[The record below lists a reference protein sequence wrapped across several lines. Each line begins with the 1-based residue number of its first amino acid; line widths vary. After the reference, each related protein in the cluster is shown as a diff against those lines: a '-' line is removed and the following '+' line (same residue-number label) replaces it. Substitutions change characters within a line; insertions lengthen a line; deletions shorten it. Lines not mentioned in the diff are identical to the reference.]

1 MSLNKKLNAFA
12 ELGSFLTQ
20 FGSNHKIEWVMGKGQ
35 GAMDKGQA
43 AMERER
49 ERERVKL
56 THLNQ
61 KFYNDFEILMN
72 NQKPFNGWF
81 TPENV
86 ALAVNGV
93 AKLLT
98 KKNLEQWLSRYEL
111 KKNLTPKRVGVIM
124 AGNIPLVCFH
134 DFLSVLITGN
144 ILVAKASK
152 EDNLLIKK
160 IAEIL
165 IEIEPLF
172 KNYIE
177 FTERLTPK
185 SLGVDAI
192 IATGSNNTARY
203 FEFYF
208 GKYPNIIRKNRNS
221 VAVLIGNETKADFI
235 NLGKDIFQYFGL
247 GCRNVSKL
255 YVPKGYSFN
264 LFFESILGDYQD
276 VVNNNKYANNYDY
289 NKAVYL
295 LGNNQLLDNNFVMLK
310 EDKSLS
316 SPVAVIHYEYYHSLN
331 EVIELLEQKKDEIQC
346 VVSQADIP
354 NAFKLEQVQ
363 QPALWDYA
371 DGVDTIQF
379 LLGLK

>member
-1 MSLNKKLNAFA
+1 MSLDKKINAFV

-20 FGSNHKIEWVMGKGQ
+20 YVLHHKNE
-35 GAMDKGQA
+35 
-43 AMERER
+43 
-49 ERERVKL
+49 KL
-56 THLNQ
+56 TYLNR
-61 KFYNDFEILMN
+61 KFYNDFEVLMN

-86 ALAVNGV
+86 VLAVDAV
-93 AKLLT
+93 AKVLTTDNLGKWLNNYDIKQPLL
-98 KKNLEQWLSRYEL
+98 
-111 KKNLTPKRVGVIM
+111 PKRVGVVM
-124 AGNIPLVCFH
+124 AGNIPLVGFH

-144 ILVAKASK
+144 VLVAKTSK

-165 IEIEPLF
+165 IEIEPSF

-177 FTERLTPK
+177 FTDRLENF
-185 SLGVDAI
+185 DAV

-221 VAVLIGNETKADFI
+221 LAVLTGNETTADFV

-264 LFFESILGDYQD
+264 LFFESILYDYQH

-316 SPVAVIHYEYYHSLN
+316 SPVAVIHYEYYNSLD
-331 EVIELLEQKKDEIQC
+331 EVVEWLEEQKGEIQC
-346 VVSQADIP
+346 VVSEADIP
-354 NAFKLEQVQ
+354 NAFKLGQAQ
-363 QPALWDYA
+363 QPELWDYA
-371 DGVDTIQF
+371 DGVDTVQF
-379 LLGLK
+379 LLELKC

>member
-1 MSLNKKLNAFA
+1 MSLDKKINAFV

-20 FGSNHKIEWVMGKGQ
+20 YGSNHKNE
-35 GAMDKGQA
+35 
-43 AMERER
+43 
-49 ERERVKL
+49 KL

-61 KFYNDFEILMN
+61 KVYNDFEILMN

-86 ALAVNGV
+86 ALAVDAV
-93 AKLLT
+93 AKTLN
-98 KKNLEQWLSRYEL
+98 KEELEKWLSKYDVTHQ
-111 KKNLTPKRVGVIM
+111 NPKRVGVVM
-124 AGNIPLVCFH
+124 AGNIPLVGFH

-144 ILVAKASK
+144 ILVAKTSK

-160 IAEIL
+160 LAEIL
-165 IEIEPLF
+165 IEIEPSF
-172 KNYIE
+172 KDNII
-177 FTERLTPK
+177 FTDRLAPK
-185 SLGVDAI
+185 AFGVDAL

-221 VAVLIGNETKADFI
+221 VAVLTGNETATDFV

-255 YVPKGYSFN
+255 YVPKNYSFN
-264 LFFESILGDYQD
+264 LFFESILNDYQD

-310 EDKSLS
+310 KNKSLS
-316 SPVAVIHYEYYHSLN
+316 SPVAVIHYEYYNS
-331 EVIELLEQKKDEIQC
+331 IDELKITLEELKENIQC
-346 VVSQADIP
+346 VVS
-354 NAFKLEQVQ
+354 NAETLNTFKLGQAQ

-371 DGVDTIQF
+371 DGVDTIKF
-379 LLGLK
+379 LLGL

>member
-1 MSLNKKLNAFA
+1 MSLDKKINAFV

-20 FGSNHKIEWVMGKGQ
+20 YGSNHKNE
-35 GAMDKGQA
+35 
-43 AMERER
+43 
-49 ERERVKL
+49 KL
-56 THLNQ
+56 TYLNQ

-86 ALAVNGV
+86 ALAVDAV
-93 AKLLT
+93 TKMLT
-98 KKNLEQWLSRYEL
+98 KESLEKWLNNYDIKRH
-111 KKNLTPKRVGVIM
+111 LTPKRVGVVM
-124 AGNIPLVCFH
+124 AGNIPLVGFH

-144 ILVAKASK
+144 ILVAKTSK

-160 IAEIL
+160 LAEIL
-165 IEIEPLF
+165 IEIEPTF
-172 KNYIE
+172 KTYIE
-177 FTERLTPK
+177 FTDRLENF
-185 SLGVDAI
+185 DAV

-221 VAVLIGNETKADFI
+221 VAVLTGNETAADFV

-264 LFFESILGDYQD
+264 LFFESILDDYQHI
-276 VVNNNKYANNYDY
+276 VNNNKYANNYDY

-316 SPVAVIHYEYYHSLN
+316 SPVAVIHYEYYIS
-331 EVIELLEQKKDEIQC
+331 IDELKITLEELKENIQC
-346 VVSQADIP
+346 VVS
-354 NAFKLEQVQ
+354 NAEELNTFKLGQAQ

-379 LLGLK
+379 LLGLN